1 MKTTLKVIAWIAIY
15 VTLLGF
21 ICPSL
26 ISAPSTPEVLLGV
39 ALIIGIILSFIYH
52 FKNLYKIMK
61 PIISKFLLGVVMLM
75 ALIAFT
81 SCSTVPP
88 GYGGVVI
95 KKYGS
100 EKGVQKDALGVGSYW
115 LGPNESMEKYPTH
128 QVNYTFTQD
137 KSEGSDANE
146 EFTFQTNE
154 GMECA
159 TDLGIAMHYDFALI
173 PQMYQ
178 KYLKGEDEIRGTVV
192 RNSIRNYLNKVAGGM
207 PVESVYGKGK
217 STLIDSVQLLV
228 KKELDATGIIIEKI
242 YLIGSIRIP
251 ESVKQSLDSKV
262 KATQDAQ
269 KIENDV
275 RATKAKAEQAIAK
288 AEGDAK
294 ALLTIAEAQ
303 AKANKLISQSITPV
317 LVNYKAIEKWKGE
330 LPTYSG
336 GGAIPFINIK

>member
-1 MKTTLKVIAWIAIY
+1 MKTTLKTIAWLIGY
-15 VTLLGF
+15 VALLGF
-21 ICPSL
+21 ICPYL
-26 ISAPSTPEVLLGV
+26 ISAPDTSLVLFGA
-39 ALIIGIILSFIYH
+39 ALIIGVILSIFFHI
-52 FKNLYKIMK
+52 KNLIKIMK
-61 PIISKFLLGVVMLM
+61 PIISKFLLGIVLLM

-81 SCSTVPP
+81 SCSSVPP

-95 KKYGS
+95 KKFGS
-100 EKGVQKDALGVGSYW
+100 EKGVQKVALGVGTYW
-115 LGPNESMEKYPTH
+115 LGPNKSMQQYPTH
-128 QVNYTFTQD
+128 QVNYTFTKD
-137 KSEGSDANE
+137 KGEGTAANE

-154 GMECA
+154 GMECS
-159 TDLGIAMHYDFALI
+159 TDLGIAMHYEFTLI

-207 PVESVYGKGK
+207 PVESVYGRGK

-228 KKELDATGIIIEKI
+228 KKELDGTGIIIEKI

-275 RATKAKAEQAIAK
+275 RATKAEAEKAVAK
-288 AEGDAK
+288 AEGEAK
-294 ALLTIAEAQ
+294 ALLTVATAQ
-303 AKANKLISQSITPV
+303 ATANRLISQSITPV
-317 LVNYKAIEKWKGE
+317 LVNYKAIEKWKGD
-330 LPTYSG
+330 LPQYT
-336 GGAIPFINIK
+336 GGAIPFINLK

>member
-21 ICPSL
+21 ICPDL

-61 PIISKFLLGVVMLM
+61 PIFSKFLLGVVMLM